1 METVTI
7 YEPQPN
13 DNWPYFKCPKCRYGF
28 IERSFTHC
36 ICGSKI
42 ELEKIKIRPLKE
54 LQGG

>member
-42 ELEKIKIRPLKE
+42 EWEKIKIRPLKE